1 MLAKGVMSMAE
12 QVRAATL
19 LDGGK
24 FEIREYAMPEIGA
37 DDALLKVEA
46 AGVCGSD
53 WGSYRKTLSGEDK
66 RTPRIMGHENTGV
79 IAKIGPVASAKW
91 GVKEGDRV
99 VLEQYLPCGTCE
111 WCRLGDYRFCDDTD
125 RMPGK
130 DILRYGASPVRV
142 RPLIGGFGQYMYM
155 HPRSVVHKLADHVT
169 PSEAALLVP
178 MANGMQWGYMQGELG
193 PGKTV
198 LIQGPGQMG
207 LGCVVAAKRAGVD
220 RIIVTGV
227 LPRDKKRFEM
237 AKRLGADD
245 VLDVSGG
252 DAIEQVRRIVG
263 KQGVDSIVNVSG
275 GAKGT
280 VDEALQLAGKRGIVV
295 LAGAGDQE
303 VRLAGFG
310 RKVVQLRVAH
320 GSSYQAFKL
329 ALETIASKAF
339 PLAEMCTH
347 QFPMARAEEA
357 ILALGGRGPADVIHV
372 NVLPWG

>member
-1 MLAKGVMSMAE
+1 MPE
-12 QVRAATL
+12 QVLAATL
-19 LDGGK
+19 LEGGR
-24 FEIREYAMPEIGA
+24 FEIREYAMPEISD

-46 AGVCGSD
+46 AGICGSD
-53 WGSYRKTLSGEDK
+53 WGSYRKTLAGEDK
-66 RTPRIMGHENTGV
+66 RTPRIMGHENTGA
-79 IAKIGPVASAKW
+79 IAKIGAKASQRW

-99 VLEQYLPCGTCE
+99 VLEQYLPCGSCE
-111 WCRLGDYRFCDDTD
+111 WCRLGEYRFCDDTD

-142 RPLIGGFGQYMYM
+142 RPLIGGFGQYMYV
-155 HPRSVVHKLADHVT
+155 HPRSIVHKVPDNVT

-178 MANGMQWGYMQGELG
+178 MSNGVQWGYIHGELG

-220 RIIVTGV
+220 RIMVTGV
-227 LPRDKKRFEM
+227 LPRDSKRFEM
-237 AKRLGADD
+237 ARRLGADD

-252 DAIEQVRRIVG
+252 DAVDQVRRIVG
-263 KQGVDSIVNVSG
+263 KRGVDTIVNVSG

-280 VDEALQLAGKRGIVV
+280 VAEALEVAGKQGIVV
-295 LAGAGDQE
+295 LAGAGDQD
-303 VRLAGFG
+303 VRLTGFG
-310 RKVVQLRVAH
+310 RKVVQMRVAH
-320 GSSYQAFKL
+320 GSSYRAFRL
-329 ALETIASKAF
+329 GLETIASKAF

-347 QFPMARAEEA
+347 QFPMTGAEEA

>member
-1 MLAKGVMSMAE
+1 MAE
-12 QVRAATL
+12 KVLAATL
-19 LDGGK
+19 LEGGR
-24 FEIREYAMPEIGA
+24 FEVRDYDMPEISD

-46 AGVCGSD
+46 AGICGSD
-53 WGSYRKTLSGEDK
+53 WGSYQKTVAGQDN

-79 IAKIGPVASAKW
+79 IAKIGAVASAKW
-91 GVKEGDRV
+91 GVKDGDRI
-99 VLEQYLPCGTCE
+99 VLEQYLPCGVCN
-111 WCRLGDYRFCDDTD
+111 WCRLGEYRFCDDTD

-142 RPLIGGFGQYMYM
+142 RPLIGGFGQYMYV
-155 HPRSVVHKLADHVT
+155 HPRSVVHKVPDHVT

-178 MANGMQWGYMQGELG
+178 MSNGVQWAFIHGELS

-220 RIIVTGV
+220 RIIVSGA
-227 LPRDKKRFEM
+227 LPRDSKRFEM

-245 VLDVSGG
+245 TIDVTTE
-252 DAIEQVRRIVG
+252 DVRERMREIVG
-263 KQGVDSIVNVSG
+263 RGGVDTVVNVSG
-275 GAKGT
+275 GAQGT
-280 VDEALQLAGKRGIVV
+280 VAEAPDVVGKQGIIV
-295 LAGAGDQE
+295 LAGAGDQQ

-310 RKVVQLRVAH
+310 RKVVQLRIAH
-320 GSSYQAFKL
+320 GSSYRAFQIGL
-329 ALETIASKAF
+329 DTIASGQF
-339 PLAEMCTH
+339 PLGDMCTH
-347 QFPMARAEEA
+347 QFPMTQAEDA